1 MSWTETTIEAVTE
14 VVTKGTTPTTYGMPF
29 TDEGVNFVKAEA
41 LNGDGALDRAGF
53 TFISPETHEK
63 LKRSQLQ
70 AGDVLMTIAGAN
82 VGKCGLVRETDLPAN
97 TNQAVALM
105 RVNREVADPRF
116 VYYHYKQPWMLGYC
130 RSLGGQAAQP
140 NVNLANLKRF
150 KINLPDLPTQQ
161 RIAGILSAYDD
172 LIENNRRRIGLLEQ
186 AARLLYREWFVH
198 LRFPG
203 HETAKI
209 VDGLPEGWVRA
220 RLGDICSTNKKSH
233 KAGKLPPRLRYIDIG
248 SVSTGRIDHTT
259 EMTAEEAPGRARRIA
274 EDGDTIWSNV
284 RPNLRAYALVT
295 APRPEDVF
303 STGFTILH
311 AETVSPYFLYL
322 AVTTDD
328 FVKHLENH
336 ATGVGYPAVRADDFE
351 RALVIKPSEPVMAKF
366 HDHCQP
372 IFAERHKLFDQ
383 NIKLT
388 RARDLLL
395 PRLMDGRIP
404 V

>member
-1 MSWTETTIEAVTE
+1 MSWQSIRFGDAYAEASRNGVYKPKEFHGAGAKIVNMGELFRYDFIAGQEMARLQMSDSELSKSGLCDGDLLFGRRSLVDEGAGKCSLVANVTE
-14 VVTKGTTPTTYGMPF
+14 PTTF
-29 TDEGVNFVKAEA
+29 ESSLIRVRV
-41 LNGDGALDRAGF
+41 R
-53 TFISPETHEK
+53 
-63 LKRSQLQ
+63 Q
-70 AGDVLMTIAGAN
+70 DVF
-82 VGKCGLVRETDLPAN
+82 
-97 TNQAVALM
+97 
-105 RVNREVADPRF
+105 DPRF
-116 VYYHYKQPWMLGYC
+116 LFYWFKSP
-130 RSLGGQAAQP
+130 GGRGRIRAIVSGV
-140 NVNLANLKRF
+140 NVKGIRGSDLQN
-150 KINLPDLPTQQ
+150 IEVVLPDLPTQQ

-198 LRFPG
+198 FRFPG
-203 HETAKI
+203 HETTKF
-209 VDGLPEGWVRA
+209 VDGLPEGWSRPK
-220 RLGDICSTNKKSH
+220 LGEICSTNKKSH
-233 KAGKLPPRLRYIDIG
+233 KAGKLPTRLRYIDIG
-248 SVSTGRIDHTT
+248 SVSTGRIDHST
-259 EMTAEEAPGRARRIA
+259 EMSAEEAPGRARRIA

-351 RALVIKPSEPVMAKF
+351 RALVIKPTDAVMAKF
-366 HDHCQP
+366 HELCQP
-372 IFAERHKLFDQ
+372 IFSQRQQLFDQ
-383 NIKLT
+383 NAQLS

>member
-1 MSWTETTIEAVTE
+1 MSWETVKLSQIASSQYGFTASSTSEPMGPRFLRITDIVPSSISWDNVPFCAADDATRKKYLLRKGDI
-14 VVTKGTTPTTYGMPF
+14 VVARTGATTGYAKLIRADVDAIF
-29 TDEGVNFVKAEA
+29 ASYLVRFQITDERANPDFVGRILESHVYKAYV
-41 LNGDGALDRAGF
+41 DG
-53 TFISPETHEK
+53 IK
-63 LKRSQLQ
+63 
-70 AGDVLMTIAGAN
+70 
-82 VGKCGLVRETDLPAN
+82 
-97 TNQAVALM
+97 
-105 RVNREVADPRF
+105 
-116 VYYHYKQPWMLGYC
+116 
-130 RSLGGQAAQP
+130 GGAAQP
-140 NVNLANLKRF
+140 NANAVSLGNFEF
-150 KINLPDLPTQQ
+150 KLPPLPTQQ
-161 RIAGILSAYDD
+161 RIAGILTAYDD

-203 HETAKI
+203 HETAQI
-209 VDGLPEGWVRA
+209 VDGLPEGWSKP
-220 RLGDICSTNKKSH
+220 RLGEICSTNKKSH

-248 SVSTGRIDHTT
+248 SVSTGRIDHAT
-259 EMTAEEAPGRARRIA
+259 EMSAEEAPGRARRIA

-351 RALVIKPSEPVMAKF
+351 RALVIKPTDAVMAKF
-366 HDHCQP
+366 HELCQP
-372 IFAERHKLFDQ
+372 IFSQRQQLFDQ
-383 NIKLT
+383 NTKLT